1 MQKKEFKKHL
11 KIRYDRIIKC
21 LIFLLFFV
29 FAIMYIL
36 NVRVKNIYIVGNKY
50 VKDQEIIELA
60 GISDYRKMIEINSL
74 TIKSR
79 LAEENIIS
87 KVNVEKKNTSLI
99 LTIEEAKPLYYDNS
113 ERATILEN
121 GKKINKKYNVP
132 IVVNY
137 IPDTI
142 LEKFRA
148 ALAKVDDDNLPKIS
162 EIRYDPNIDDERFL
176 LTMTDGNYV
185 YINIKK
191 FELINNY
198 LTIIS
203 NFKDKKG
210 ILYLDSGSHFEVLQ
224 KS

>member
-1 MQKKEFKKHL
+1 MQKKEFKRHL

-29 FAIMYIL
+29 FAVMYIL

-60 GISDYRKMIEINSL
+60 GISDYPKMIEINSL
-74 TIKSR
+74 TIKNK

-87 KVNVEKKNTSLI
+87 EVNVEKKNTSLI
-99 LTIEEAKPLYYDNS
+99 LTIKEVKPLYYDNS

-121 GKKINKKYNVP
+121 GKKIDKKYNVP

-142 LEKFRA
+142 LEKFRT
-148 ALAKVDDDNLPKIS
+148 ALAKVDNDNLLKIS
-162 EIRYDPNIDDERFL
+162 EIKYDPNIDDERFL

>member
-1 MQKKEFKKHL
+1 MQKKEFKRHL

-60 GISDYRKMIEINSL
+60 GISDYPKMIEINSL
-74 TIKSR
+74 TIKNK

-87 KVNVEKKNTSLI
+87 EVNVEKKNTSLI
-99 LTIEEAKPLYYDNS
+99 LTVKEAMPLYYDNS

-142 LEKFRA
+142 LEKFRK

-162 EIRYDPNIDDERFL
+162 EIKYDPNIDNERFL

>member
-1 MQKKEFKKHL
+1 MQKKEFKRHL

-29 FAIMYIL
+29 FVVMYIL

-60 GISDYRKMIEINSL
+60 GISDYPKMIEINSL
-74 TIKSR
+74 TIKNK

-87 KVNVEKKNTSLI
+87 EVNVEKKNTSLI
-99 LTIEEAKPLYYDNS
+99 LTVKEAKPLYYDNS

-142 LEKFRA
+142 LEKFLK

-162 EIRYDPNIDDERFL
+162 EIKYDPNIDDERFL

>member
-1 MQKKEFKKHL
+1 MQKKEFKRHL

-29 FAIMYIL
+29 VAVMYIL

-60 GISDYRKMIEINSL
+60 GISDYPKMIEINSL
-74 TIKSR
+74 TIKNK

-87 KVNVEKKNTSLI
+87 EVNVEKKNTSLI
-99 LTIEEAKPLYYDNS
+99 LTIKEVKPLYYDNS

-121 GKKINKKYNVP
+121 GKKIDKKYNVP

-142 LEKFRA
+142 LEKFRT
-148 ALAKVDDDNLPKIS
+148 ALAKVDNDNLLKIS
-162 EIRYDPNIDDERFL
+162 EIKYDPNIDDERFL

>member
-1 MQKKEFKKHL
+1 MQKKEFKRHL

-60 GISDYRKMIEINSL
+60 GISDYPKMIEINSL
-74 TIKSR
+74 TIKNR

-87 KVNVEKKNTSLI
+87 EVNVEKKNTSLI
-99 LTIEEAKPLYYDNS
+99 LTVQEAKPLYYDNS

-142 LEKFRA
+142 LEKFLK

-162 EIRYDPNIDDERFL
+162 EIKYDPNIDDERFL

-185 YINIKK
+185 YINIKN